1 MSYKKSK
8 ISEVE
13 KKTGE
18 VKKEESQLPKVATS
32 TPMPDVKKP
41 KNVLKNISKQHHRIY
56 GHIVKP
62 GAIYEVSDA
71 DLKQET
77 ASKRIDNAIK
87 QGYLERL

>member
-8 ISEVE
+8 SSDVE
-13 KKTGE
+13 KKTEEFKKEEPARAE
-18 VKKEESQLPKVATS
+18 VKK
-32 TPMPDVKKP
+32 
-41 KNVLKNISKQHHRIY
+41 KNVLKNVSKQHHRIY

-62 GAIYEVSDA
+62 GAIYEISDA

>member
-1 MSYKKSK
+1 MSYKKPKSK
-8 ISEVE
+8 NVEEVAVE
-13 KKTGE
+13 E
-18 VKKEESQLPKVATS
+18 VAVEEVA
-32 TPMPDVKKP
+32 KI
-41 KNVLKNISKQHHRIY
+41 VLKNVSKQHHRIY

-77 ASKRIDNAIK
+77 ATKRIDNAVK

>member
-8 ISEVE
+8 SSDVE
-13 KKTGE
+13 KKTEE
-18 VKKEESQLPKVATS
+18 VKKEEP
-32 TPMPDVKKP
+32 VKAETKK
-41 KNVLKNISKQHHRIY
+41 KNVLKNVSKQHHRVY

-62 GAIYEVSDA
+62 GGIYEVSDS

-77 ASKRIDNAIK
+77 ATKRADNAVK